1 MKNRQIAALLLCGA
15 MSLSLLAGCAGKQ
28 PAAAPTQTQTS
39 AQEESAAA
47 VQPEETAP
55 EETTQENSTVLSI
68 AEQGVFS
75 AGGITVTSDGTF
87 DPENQWEETGA
98 GQTAHVDHANVLY
111 QIPAEE
117 TGLPMVFLHGYGQSR
132 MGWMTTPDGREGWS
146 EMFLRKG
153 HGVFLID
160 EPRRGEAG
168 ATSVSG
174 DISTKTLDQRW
185 YTQFRIGRWENGE
198 SVVNEGSQ
206 FPNDAASVDQFFRQ
220 MTPDTGMTSD
230 MGGDFDNETVAKA
243 VAATID
249 EVYERTGKN
258 SILVTHS
265 QGGGPGWTA
274 VQHTDHIAAIVAIE
288 PGGAPGADSEDMQKR
303 IERFGLTGKFAYRGY
318 PTTFWDIYQTGGH
331 AVRATVSEM
340 GPELLSRILGLS
352 EAQTGVLQ
360 IVFRV
365 ADDRGLLLDDLK
377 DLRALLNYVNDHKED
392 YRMKYGNITTQSVAA
407 ILRALLPLEKEGGEL
422 FFGEPV
428 LDVNDW
434 IRTDAEGRGM
444 VNVLDCVKL
453 VQNPTLYASFL
464 LWLLSELFETM
475 PEVGDLEKP
484 KLVFFFD
491 EAHMLFR
498 DAPAVLVQ
506 KIEQTVKLI
515 RSRGIGVFFV
525 TQSPADVPDTVL
537 AQLSNRVQ
545 HALRA
550 YTPTE
555 LKAVRVAAQAFREN
569 PAFNAEDAIM
579 ELGVGEALTSFLGE
593 DGIPA
598 MVQRTKIICP
608 QSLMGAPEAMT
619 RAKTILRDGMEKY
632 DEAEDN
638 VSAYEVLA
646 DETQAAEEALAQER
660 ERLEEEKRAAEEE
673 KRAAEE
679 EKQRR
684 KQAEAD
690 EKRAQ
695 KLEDEA
701 RRRAQKLED
710 EERRRAQKLEDEARR
725 KAEREKEKK
734 EAEEKRKA
742 ERIRSKIETQ
752 LISAGGQMLK
762 RGLLGILKK

>member
-1 MKNRQIAALLLCGA
+1 
-15 MSLSLLAGCAGKQ
+15 
-28 PAAAPTQTQTS
+28 
-39 AQEESAAA
+39 
-47 VQPEETAP
+47 
-55 EETTQENSTVLSI
+55 
-68 AEQGVFS
+68 
-75 AGGITVTSDGTF
+75 
-87 DPENQWEETGA
+87 
-98 GQTAHVDHANVLY
+98 
-111 QIPAEE
+111 
-117 TGLPMVFLHGYGQSR
+117 
-132 MGWMTTPDGREGWS
+132 MT
-146 EMFLRKG
+146 
-153 HGVFLID
+153 
-160 EPRRGEAG
+160 
-168 ATSVSG
+168 
-174 DISTKTLDQRW
+174 
-185 YTQFRIGRWENGE
+185 
-198 SVVNEGSQ
+198 
-206 FPNDAASVDQFFRQ
+206 
-220 MTPDTGMTSD
+220 
-230 MGGDFDNETVAKA
+230 
-243 VAATID
+243 
-249 EVYERTGKN
+249 
-258 SILVTHS
+258 
-265 QGGGPGWTA
+265 
-274 VQHTDHIAAIVAIE
+274 
-288 PGGAPGADSEDMQKR
+288 
-303 IERFGLTGKFAYRGY
+303 
-318 PTTFWDIYQTGGH
+318 
-331 AVRATVSEM
+331 
-340 GPELLSRILGLS
+340 
-352 EAQTGVLQ
+352 
-360 IVFRV
+360 
-365 ADDRGLLLDDLK
+365 
-377 DLRALLNYVNDHKED
+377 
-392 YRMKYGNITTQSVAA
+392 YGNITTQSVAA
-407 ILRALLPLEKEGGEL
+407 VLRALLPLEKEGGEL
-422 FFGEPV
+422 FFGEPA

-525 TQSPADVPDTVL
+525 TQSPADVPNTVL

-619 RAKTILRDGMEKY
+619 RAKAILRDGMEKY

-646 DETQAAEEALAQER
+646 DETQAAEEALAQEQ
-660 ERLEEEKRAAEEE
+660 ERLEEE

-690 EKRAQ
+690 KKARAEAREESAPPCR
-695 KLEDEA
+695 KARRRLA
-701 RRRAQKLED
+701 RRRARSSRTRPAARPSAK
-710 EERRRAQKLEDEARR
+710 RRKRKRRKNAKPNASAPRSKRSSSPPAAVAQK
-725 KAEREKEKK
+725 
-734 EAEEKRKA
+734 
-742 ERIRSKIETQ
+742 
-752 LISAGGQMLK
+752 SAVCSVS
-762 RGLLGILKK
+762 